1 MGVSPDME
9 IALPVSPV
17 LAPVAPSPELDWETT
32 LVRGCQH
39 GDPDAFR
46 LLVERYQGKVFSIA
60 YALVRRRPD
69 VEDIAQQV
77 FTKVYFGIRHFDFRS
92 AFLTWLYKIT
102 VNECYDYLRKQRSNR
117 MVCLSELTEEEAWQF
132 TNRRSGE
139 LLPDRQAELAQMTAL
154 LLKKVPEEERVLL
167 LLREVEGYSIHDL
180 SRLFSWNENTVKV
193 KLFRARQRL
202 VKIAKRHS
210 LAQRERRDHATA
222 R

>member
-1 MGVSPDME
+1 MAVSPDME
-9 IALPVSPV
+9 IALPVTPV
-17 LAPVAPSPELDWETT
+17 LAPAAVSPEQDWETT
-32 LVRGCQH
+32 LVRSCQQ

-77 FTKVYFGIRHFDFRS
+77 FTKVYFGIKQFDFRS
-92 AFLTWLYKIT
+92 AFLTWIYKIT
-102 VNECYDYLRKQRSNR
+102 VNECYDFLRKQRSNR
-117 MVCLSELTEEEAWQF
+117 MVCVSEMSEEEARQF
-132 TNRRSGE
+132 TNRSAGE
-139 LLPDRQAELAQMTAL
+139 ILPDRQAELVQTTAL
-154 LLKKVPEEERVLL
+154 LLKKVPEEERLLL

-180 SRLFSWNENTVKV
+180 SRMFDWNENTVKV

-202 VKIAKRHS
+202 VKVAKRHS
-210 LAQRERRDHATA
+210 LTRRERREHAAA

>member
-9 IALPVSPV
+9 IALPVPAV
-17 LAPVAPSPELDWETT
+17 LPSTPAVETDWETT
-32 LVRGCQH
+32 LVRGSQQ
-39 GDPDAFR
+39 GDPEAFR
-46 LLVERYQGKVFSIA
+46 LLMERYQGKVFSIA
-60 YALVRRRPD
+60 YALIRRRHD

-77 FTKVYFGIRHFDFRS
+77 FTKVYFSIPQFDFRS
-92 AFLTWLYKIT
+92 AFLTWIYKIT

-117 MVCLSELTEEEAWQF
+117 MIFVSEMSEDEQRQF
-132 TNRRSGE
+132 TNRPADE
-139 LLPDRQAELAQMTAL
+139 VLPDRQAELAQTTAL
-154 LLKKVPEEERVLL
+154 LLRKVPEEERLLL

-180 SRLFSWNENTVKV
+180 SRMFGWNENTVKV

-210 LAQRERRDHATA
+210 LAKRERRVHATS

>member
-17 LAPVAPSPELDWETT
+17 LAPAATSPPLDWETT
-32 LVRGCQH
+32 LVRGCQQ

-102 VNECYDYLRKQRSNR
+102 VNECYDFLRKQRSNR
-117 MVCLSELTEEEAWQF
+117 MVCLSEMSEEEARQF
-132 TNRRSGE
+132 TNRRSGDI
-139 LLPDRQAELAQMTAL
+139 LPDRQAELAQMTAL
-154 LLKKVPEEERVLL
+154 LLKKVPEEERLLL
-167 LLREVEGYSIHDL
+167 LLREVEGYSIYDL
-180 SRLFSWNENTVKV
+180 SRMFGWNENTVKV

-210 LAQRERRDHATA
+210 LSQRERRDHAAT